1 MPVSGAMK
9 GETMNCKEIIEKHLK
24 DNGFD
29 GLVHLDT
36 ECGCHMGDAGLFL
49 CDAYANKD
57 CEPAYKHEDESG
69 WVMKTYAEGDH

>member
-1 MPVSGAMK
+1 M
-9 GETMNCKEIIEKHLK
+9 TCKEIIEKHLK

-36 ECGCHMGDAGLFL
+36 ECGCHMGDAGLAL
-49 CDAYANKD
+49 CDHFETG

-69 WVMKTYAEGDH
+69 WVMKLYAEGDH

>member
-1 MPVSGAMK
+1 MK
-9 GETMNCKEIIEKHLK
+9 GKVMNCKEIIEKHLK

-69 WVMKTYAEGDH
+69 WIMRLYAEGDH